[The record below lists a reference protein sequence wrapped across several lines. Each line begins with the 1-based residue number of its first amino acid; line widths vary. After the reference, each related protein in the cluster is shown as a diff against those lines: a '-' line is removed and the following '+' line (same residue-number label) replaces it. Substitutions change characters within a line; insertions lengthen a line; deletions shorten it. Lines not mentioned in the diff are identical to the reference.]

1 MAVRVIS
8 NPIINSPYRIPV
20 RHFAFDNDGI
30 TDRIVQGRQESSYF
44 VPVPRSRKRG
54 VHQQHSH
61 PITPCRPLLRKVTVP
76 RYRDPTGDALNAESE
91 RVASRLIR
99 RGVSAR
105 SANSGRHQ
113 PRPASGRSG
122 LRRARRASGG
132 DGDQVCGWLNP
143 LGSARWTRSPC
154 ALHTI
159 CNRPAQAG
167 GYVLPESTR
176 RAGPDAA
183 GEIRCRRGGGTSSGS
198 RQTGRAGPGATYE
211 PAYGRCRSPGS
222 AAEGSRPMRDSE
234 RRNERN
240 PS

>member
-1 MAVRVIS
+1 VLTRSASTRK
-8 NPIINSPYRIPV
+8 SP
-20 RHFAFDNDGI
+20 
-30 TDRIVQGRQESSYF
+30 RQN
-44 VPVPRSRKRG
+44 
-54 VHQQHSH
+54 
-61 PITPCRPLLRKVTVP
+61 VTMIADHAAP
-76 RYRDPTGDALNAESE
+76 SAESE

-113 PRPASGRSG
+113 PRPAFDRSG

-183 GEIRCRRGGGTSSGS
+183 GEIRVQVGRRNQLGQP
-198 RQTGRAGPGATYE
+198 QTDRAGFGANYE

-234 RRNERN
+234 RCNERN

>member
-1 MAVRVIS
+1 MSASSARIS
-8 NPIINSPYRIPV
+8 MHELEYSLTLLDLAERSPCIL
-20 RHFAFDNDGI
+20 F
-30 TDRIVQGRQESSYF
+30 IVLVGNQ
-44 VPVPRSRKRG
+44 
-54 VHQQHSH
+54 
-61 PITPCRPLLRKVTVP
+61 I
-76 RYRDPTGDALNAESE
+76 AESE

-154 ALHTI
+154 ALHTT
-159 CNRPAQAG
+159 CNQPAQAG

-183 GEIRCRRGGGTSSGS
+183 GEIRM
-198 RQTGRAGPGATYE
+198 QAG
-211 PAYGRCRSPGS
+211 
-222 AAEGSRPMRDSE
+222 
-234 RRNERN
+234 RRNQLGQPANR
-240 PS
+240 PGRLWRQL